1 MNKIQM
7 FLNNP
12 ANLELDMGDFNIGLN
27 YSFNDIRDI
36 SKRNGSYSKTIVIP
50 GTKNNNFVLGGLFD
64 INADFTLFNP
74 NKKTDAKLLVNS
86 EIVIDGFLHLTNI
99 RKLSNVD
106 TQGNSIFYDMVIFSN
121 AIDLMSELGDAEL
134 KDLSSLDIY
143 NHDYLS
149 DTIVNSW
156 TNTWEDGYVYPMIG
170 TQFDDSKYNIRNFYP
185 TSFYKAV
192 LDAVITGAGYGW
204 GGSFKDN
211 PQFEK
216 EILPYTGNGLPKISA
231 VDTADSGF
239 KVGVTTDLN
248 SVFNGGFVKGPDFWS
263 PLNSSLDTTII
274 APFTQII
281 TDAGNQWSAGNFE
294 AEIKKAGSYRFKYDF
309 NFKMKYINPYSSVIN
324 FFNNWKY
331 RLIYQVERK
340 GPTALSFSVIDT
352 FMIDNIGS
360 PGPVAANNSRLQS
373 LSINGTT
380 NDFLLAKDDK
390 IRIRI
395 KAYTITGKVE
405 KLALNKSADDLENAI
420 VFDGIN
426 TLELISLTD
435 TLSIGGKVRLQDY
448 LPKFKQKDLL
458 SDLIKR
464 YNLIIHIDEDNP
476 NILLF
481 DSYNDY
487 YANNTEVLD
496 WSSKKDYSREDDIKL
511 LSELQFKKVKYTYT
525 KEDTADDI
533 NVDYYGTTNEIY
545 GEVDIVFD
553 NDFVTGDKIIQ
564 SPFSP
569 TPTVKT
575 SFGAYLPS
583 INRDNPVG
591 NPRVLYYGGLKN
603 LSGNNTWSLNGASR
617 RQYPYAGHFDDP
629 ILPTLDLNFDIC
641 RFYFFDDTIAYTN
654 NTQYNKYWGIYIN
667 QISNGK
673 LLTAYFNLN
682 ETDIRKIRNNLSFK
696 VWVKDAYYYIN
707 KVFDYNPLK
716 NDVTKV
722 ELIKVEE
729 LGGYLDEGIAPS
741 ILRGSDAC
749 PNDLTVVEYTSTT
762 GGPKIY
768 IYMSESNQ
776 VVTEDCCDS
785 LGGFW
790 NANTNSCELIYTTTY
805 YVTTPPSI
813 IARKQNVNIAYD
825 AISIGTN
832 NLLGGLRV
840 EEVTDVDDVVGFVS
854 KINNQF
860 VLGNDNEALYDK
872 SFVLGDFNIIENNSI
887 VILNGSN
894 NTIRS
899 INTSVIGASNLDIDD
914 SNKVYLGEKFK
925 VDTITGD
932 RYVDDV
938 VVGEIYY
945 KSIRITSAQILELD
959 TTPILLLQTA
969 GTDKYYDI
977 TNLSIFLDFNST
989 AYGEDND
996 IEIYYTNATEPLM
1009 IGENILSG
1017 TSSGVYNL
1025 SLNVLAT
1032 TATQTA
1038 INDRLYVKL
1047 TEEPTA
1053 GDSDIVITFS
1063 YRVVDL
1069 SII

>member
-12 ANLELDMGDFNIGLN
+12 ANLELEMGDFNIGLN

-74 NKKTDAKLLVNS
+74 NKKTQAKLLVNS

-106 TQGNSIFYDMVIFSN
+106 PQGNSIFYDMVIFSN

-192 LDAVITGAGYGW
+192 LDAVITEAGYGW

-248 SVFNGGFVKGPDFWS
+248 RGFNGGFVKGPEFWS

-294 AEIKKAGSYRFKYDF
+294 ADIKKAGSYRFKYDF
-309 NFKMKYINPYSSVIN
+309 NFKMKYINPYSTVIN

-487 YANNTEVLD
+487 YANNTEILD
-496 WSSKKDYSREDDIKL
+496 WSDKKDYSREDDIKL

-583 INRDNPVG
+583 INRDNPIG
-591 NPRVLYYGGLKN
+591 NPRVLFYGGLKD
-603 LSGNNTWSLNGASR
+603 LDGNNTWSLDGISR
-617 RQYPYAGHFDDP
+617 SRYPYAGHFDDP
-629 ILPTLDLNFDIC
+629 ILPNLDLNFDIC
-641 RFYFFDDTIAYTN
+641 RYYFFDDTIAYTS
-654 NTQYNKYWGIYIN
+654 NTQYSKYWGIYIN

-696 VWVKDAYYYIN
+696 VWIKDAYYYIN

-790 NANTNSCELIYTTTY
+790 NANTNSCELMDTTTY

-813 IARKQNVNIAYD
+813 IARKQNVNTAYD
-825 AISIGTN
+825 GISIGTN
-832 NLLGGLRV
+832 NLLAGTRV
-840 EEVTDVDDVVGFVS
+840 ESVTDEDGNLGFVS

-872 SFVLGDFNIIENNSI
+872 TLVVGDSNVIENSSI
-887 VILNGSN
+887 TILNGSG
-894 NTIRS
+894 NTVS
-899 INTSVIGASNLDIDD
+899 SVGTTLIGAVDQTIDD
-914 SNKVYLGEKFK
+914 PNRVYLGDKFK
-925 VDTITGD
+925 VDTKTGERYID
-932 RYVDDV
+932 GISVEQVLQKALRIRADDIATLHNTPIVLLVAQGESKYIDLLSATCYVDFNTTAYSGDNDL
-938 VVGEIYY
+938 EIYVNTAEQPVFIGEDY
-945 KSIRITSAQILELD
+945 LLTGSSVLYNFKPYAITSPE
-959 TTPILLLQTA
+959 
-969 GTDKYYDI
+969 
-977 TNLSIFLDFNST
+977 
-989 AYGEDND
+989 
-996 IEIYYTNATEPLM
+996 
-1009 IGENILSG
+1009 
-1017 TSSGVYNL
+1017 
-1025 SLNVLAT
+1025 
-1032 TATQTA
+1032 TQTA
-1038 INDRLYVKL
+1038 LNEPLEIKL
-1047 TEEPTA
+1047 TNAVTD
-1053 GDSDIVITFS
+1053 GDSDIIIIYS
-1063 YRVVDL
+1063 YKVVDL
-1069 SII
+1069 TGI